1 MKIFVDNL
9 SFEIMDDFLRA
20 AFEQFGQVTSATIA
34 REHNSSDSRG
44 YAFVDMPVENEARKA
59 IAELNGHEMM
69 GRAIEVTE
77 AQPDSEAKR
86 NQAANARKAPW
97 DRSRDEERHRDEGR
111 SRYEVRRPASNSG
124 GSKPRHGRRTG

>member
-9 SFEIMDDFLRA
+9 AFEIMDDFLRA

-44 YAFVDMPVENEARKA
+44 YAFVDMPVESEARTA
-59 IAELNGHEMM
+59 IAELNGLEMM

-77 AQPDSEAKR
+77 ARADSEARR
-86 NQAANARKAPW
+86 NKIENPRKAPW
-97 DRSRDEERHRDEGR
+97 DRSRDEERK
-111 SRYEVRRPASNSG
+111 PAGG
-124 GSKPRHGRRTG
+124 GSGPRARYGRRT

>member
-20 AFEQFGQVTSATIA
+20 AFEQFGQVTSAAIV

-44 YAFVDMPVENEARKA
+44 YAFVEMPVETEAQKA
-59 IAELNGHEMM
+59 IAELNGLEMM

-77 AQPDSEAKR
+77 ARPDSEARR
-86 NQAANARKAPW
+86 NKIENPRKAPW
-97 DRSRDEERHRDEGR
+97 DRSRDEERRPANPGSGAR
-111 SRYEVRRPASNSG
+111 SRY
-124 GSKPRHGRRTG
+124 GRRT